1 LTDQRNKLSKLEED
15 TKNYNSEGKEKYC
28 KELEILKTKLFE
40 VQTGIENKDETIM
53 EIQKKI
59 LENEDLTSKLSIK
72 QLENSTKI
80 EKMKDTKNHN
90 LEGKE
95 KYCKELEI
103 LRTKL
108 FDVQTGIENKDE
120 TIMKIQKKIL
130 ENENLTSKHQ
140 FSIKQLEN
148 STKIEEMRDQI
159 KSNERSIEELKV
171 KSKESINKIGVA
183 NQTQLNLVKT
193 DVEKNKD
200 FSENLKSYLT
210 SMETKFEEIEKCMKI
225 QNEEVKEGL
234 LELENKTAKMSFTT
248 ANNTENSN
256 FCGFTKAIDK
266 IQVNSKSLETMVK
279 NMKSEFATQK
289 EIENLRNELL
299 RKNGEKSLD
308 PNHPDI
314 GPIMDSLIMTNDRP
328 YVDCTT
334 LTPMTGNGLIKFE
347 RFTALNKLPW
357 DEVNDQFIIQEPG
370 VYAVSISGVLQD
382 AVLSVKIAN
391 NVLEREVCSIGSRN
405 GIIGVQNPV
414 FVFRSGL
421 FQIDDD
427 DNVCETVFIEIQAEN
442 EDSFLDKNFSLTLF
456 KIAETNGSD

>member
-1 LTDQRNKLSKLEED
+1 LTDQRNKLCKLEENSK
-15 TKNYNSEGKEKYC
+15 TNNSEGREK
-28 KELEILKTKLFE
+28 
-40 VQTGIENKDETIM
+40 
-53 EIQKKI
+53 
-59 LENEDLTSKLSIK
+59 S
-72 QLENSTKI
+72 
-80 EKMKDTKNHN
+80 
-90 LEGKE
+90 
-95 KYCKELEI
+95 CKELEI
-103 LRTKL
+103 LRTKV
-108 FDVQTGIENKDE
+108 FDLQTGIEHKDR
-120 TIMKIQKKIL
+120 TITKIQNKIL
-130 ENENLTSKHQ
+130 ENDDLTSKLQ

-148 STKIEEMRDQI
+148 STKIDEMKDQI
-159 KSNERSIEELKV
+159 KINERSIEELKE
-171 KSKESINKIGVA
+171 KSKESFNRIAVA
-183 NQTQLNLVKT
+183 NQTQLNLLKT

-210 SMETKFEEIEKCMKI
+210 SIETKFEMFDERCIELQKETTNLKLECETKLQGHNDEKNIQNLESKLKEIENRMKT
-225 QNEEVKEGL
+225 QNEKVKESL
-234 LELENKTAKMSFTT
+234 LEIENKTAKISFTT

-256 FCGFTKAIDK
+256 FCTFTKAIDT

-289 EIENLRNELL
+289 EIESLRNELL

-456 KIAETNGSD
+456 KIAETNGAD